1 MKRLLNLT
9 PTKPTKIFLALLPF
23 IILFFVYVFAS
34 DARLAENAKDK
45 LLPSFIQMGESI
57 NHLAFEPSKRTGE
70 YVFWQDTASSLQ
82 RLLTGILIA
91 AIIGFIYG
99 LMSGSLPFLN
109 APLSPLMTVI
119 SLIPPMAILP
129 VLFIVFGLGELS
141 KVALIVI
148 GVAPFIARDI
158 QQGAQKIPRE
168 QIIKAQTLGAS
179 TWQVL
184 LRVYIPQLLPHLISA
199 VRLSLCSGWLFLIA
213 AEAIASTDG
222 LGYRIFLVRRYMS
235 MDIILPYVA
244 WITLLAFLLDQLLA
258 FTSRKCFSWNHQDG
272 NK

>member
-34 DARLAENAKDK
+34 DARLAENDKDK
-45 LLPSFIQMGESI
+45 LLPSFMQMGEAI
-57 NHLAFEPSKRTGE
+57 NNLALEPSKRTGE
-70 YVFWQDTASSLQ
+70 YLFWQDTASSLK
-82 RLLTGILIA
+82 RLLTGIFIA

-99 LMSGSLPFLN
+99 LISGSLPFLN
-109 APLSPLMTVI
+109 APLSPMMTVI

-141 KVALIVI
+141 KVALIII

-184 LRVYIPQLLPHLISA
+184 LRVYVPQLLPNLISA

-235 MDIILPYVA
+235 MDVILPYVA

-258 FTSRKCFSWNHQDG
+258 YTSRKCFSWNHQEG